1 MITIIL
7 WESAVFY
14 NIIKNKLLIR
24 YVIYFERGNLMKY
37 EKLSKKAISCMF
49 VATLVQFLVSTSI
62 LFVIWFIFGEYLP
75 QIVINI
81 MIGLVILDFLYLIV
95 SPKVRYERYR
105 YSITEDAIDVREGFI
120 FIERSI
126 VPIERLHKIA
136 IEKGPIDRM
145 FNLAK
150 VIVTTAGGDVTIRF
164 LEDEKSEFIADA
176 LKKKINEI
184 AIKSR
189 LEKQENLL

>member
-1 MITIIL
+1 
-7 WESAVFY
+7 
-14 NIIKNKLLIR
+14 
-24 YVIYFERGNLMKY
+24 MKY
-37 EKLSKKAISCMF
+37 EKLSKKAINCMF
-49 VATLVQFLVSTSI
+49 VATLVQFLISTSI
-62 LFVIWFIFGEYLP
+62 LFVVWFIFGEYIP
-75 QIVINI
+75 KIVVNIVIGI
-81 MIGLVILDFLYLIV
+81 IALDFLYLIV

-164 LEDEKSEFIADA
+164 LEDEKSEFIADT

-189 LEKQENLL
+189 LDDEESLL

>member
-1 MITIIL
+1 
-7 WESAVFY
+7 
-14 NIIKNKLLIR
+14 
-24 YVIYFERGNLMKY
+24 MKY

-49 VATLVQFLVSTSI
+49 VATLVQFLVSASI
-62 LFVIWFIFGEYLP
+62 LFGVWFIFGEYLP
-75 QIVINI
+75 QIVVNI

-105 YSITEDAIDVREGFI
+105 YSIIEDAIDVREGFI

-164 LEDEKSEFIADA
+164 LEDEKSEFIAEA

>member
-1 MITIIL
+1 
-7 WESAVFY
+7 
-14 NIIKNKLLIR
+14 
-24 YVIYFERGNLMKY
+24 MKY
-37 EKLSKKAISCMF
+37 EKLSKKATSCMF
-49 VATLVQFLVSTSI
+49 VATLVQFLISTSI

-105 YSITEDAIDVREGFI
+105 YSITEDSIDVREGFI

-136 IEKGPIDRM
+136 IEKRPIDRM

>member
-1 MITIIL
+1 
-7 WESAVFY
+7 
-14 NIIKNKLLIR
+14 
-24 YVIYFERGNLMKY
+24 MKY

-49 VATLVQFLVSTSI
+49 VATLVQFLISTSI
-62 LFVIWFIFGEYLP
+62 LFLIWFIFGEYLP
-75 QIVINI
+75 QIVVNI
-81 MIGLVILDFLYLIV
+81 MIGIVGLDFLYLIV

-145 FNLAK
+145 FKLAK
-150 VIVTTAGGDVTIRF
+150 VIVTTAGGDVVIRF

-176 LKKKINEI
+176 LKKKINEM

-189 LEKQENLL
+189 LEKQESLL

>member
-1 MITIIL
+1 
-7 WESAVFY
+7 
-14 NIIKNKLLIR
+14 
-24 YVIYFERGNLMKY
+24 MKY
-37 EKLSKKAISCMF
+37 EKLSKKATSCMF
-49 VATLVQFLVSTSI
+49 VATLVQFLISTSI

-105 YSITEDAIDVREGFI
+105 YSITEDSIDVREGFI

-145 FNLAK
+145 FNLAN

>member
-1 MITIIL
+1 
-7 WESAVFY
+7 
-14 NIIKNKLLIR
+14 
-24 YVIYFERGNLMKY
+24 MKY
-37 EKLSKKAISCMF
+37 EKLSKKATSCMF
-49 VATLVQFLVSTSI
+49 VATLVQFLISTSI
-62 LFVIWFIFGEYLP
+62 LFVIWFILGEYLP

-105 YSITEDAIDVREGFI
+105 YSITEDSIDVREGFI

>member
-1 MITIIL
+1 
-7 WESAVFY
+7 
-14 NIIKNKLLIR
+14 
-24 YVIYFERGNLMKY
+24 MKY
-37 EKLSKKAISCMF
+37 EKLSKKATNCMF
-49 VATLVQFLVSTSI
+49 VATLVQFLISTSI

-105 YSITEDAIDVREGFI
+105 YSITEDSIDVREGFI

>member
-1 MITIIL
+1 
-7 WESAVFY
+7 
-14 NIIKNKLLIR
+14 
-24 YVIYFERGNLMKY
+24 
-37 EKLSKKAISCMF
+37 MF
-49 VATLVQFLVSTSI
+49 VATLVQFLISTSI

-105 YSITEDAIDVREGFI
+105 YSITEDSIDVREGFI

-176 LKKKINEI
+176 LKKKINEV

>member
-1 MITIIL
+1 
-7 WESAVFY
+7 
-14 NIIKNKLLIR
+14 
-24 YVIYFERGNLMKY
+24 MKY

-49 VATLVQFLVSTSI
+49 VATLVQFIISTSI
-62 LFVIWFIFGEYLP
+62 LFVVWFIFRGYLP
-75 QIVINI
+75 QIVVNI
-81 MIGLVILDFLYLIV
+81 MIGVVILDFLYLIV

-145 FNLAK
+145 FKLAK

-176 LKKKINEI
+176 LKKKINEM

-189 LEKQENLL
+189 LEKQESLL

>member
-1 MITIIL
+1 
-7 WESAVFY
+7 
-14 NIIKNKLLIR
+14 
-24 YVIYFERGNLMKY
+24 
-37 EKLSKKAISCMF
+37 MF
-49 VATLVQFLVSTSI
+49 VATLVQFLISTSI

-105 YSITEDAIDVREGFI
+105 YSITEDSIDVREGFI

>member
-1 MITIIL
+1 
-7 WESAVFY
+7 
-14 NIIKNKLLIR
+14 
-24 YVIYFERGNLMKY
+24 MKY
-37 EKLSKKAISCMF
+37 EKLSKKAINCMF
-49 VATLVQFLVSTSI
+49 VATLVQFLISTSI
-62 LFVIWFIFGEYLP
+62 LFVVWFIFGEYIP
-75 QIVINI
+75 KIVVNIVIGI
-81 MIGLVILDFLYLIV
+81 IALDFLYLIV

-120 FIERSI
+120 LIERSI

-164 LEDEKSEFIADA
+164 LEDEKSEFIADT

-189 LEKQENLL
+189 LDDEESLL

>member
-1 MITIIL
+1 
-7 WESAVFY
+7 
-14 NIIKNKLLIR
+14 
-24 YVIYFERGNLMKY
+24 MKY
-37 EKLSKKAISCMF
+37 EKLSKKATSCMF
-49 VATLVQFLVSTSI
+49 VATLVQFLISTSI

-105 YSITEDAIDVREGFI
+105 YSITEDSIDVREGFI

-189 LEKQENLL
+189 LEQQENLL

>member
-1 MITIIL
+1 
-7 WESAVFY
+7 
-14 NIIKNKLLIR
+14 
-24 YVIYFERGNLMKY
+24 MKY
-37 EKLSKKAISCMF
+37 EKLSKKATSCMF
-49 VATLVQFLVSTSI
+49 VATLVQFLISTSI

>member
-1 MITIIL
+1 M
-7 WESAVFY
+7 
-14 NIIKNKLLIR
+14 
-24 YVIYFERGNLMKY
+24 
-37 EKLSKKAISCMF
+37 
-49 VATLVQFLVSTSI
+49 
-62 LFVIWFIFGEYLP
+62 
-75 QIVINI
+75 
-81 MIGLVILDFLYLIV
+81 
-95 SPKVRYERYR
+95 
-105 YSITEDAIDVREGFI
+105 REGFI

-164 LEDEKSEFIADA
+164 LEDEKSEFIAEA

-189 LEKQENLL
+189 LEKQENLI

>member
-1 MITIIL
+1 
-7 WESAVFY
+7 
-14 NIIKNKLLIR
+14 
-24 YVIYFERGNLMKY
+24 MKY
-37 EKLSKKAISCMF
+37 EKLSKKATSCMF
-49 VATLVQFLVSTSI
+49 VATLVQFLISTSI

-105 YSITEDAIDVREGFI
+105 YSITEDSIDVREGFI